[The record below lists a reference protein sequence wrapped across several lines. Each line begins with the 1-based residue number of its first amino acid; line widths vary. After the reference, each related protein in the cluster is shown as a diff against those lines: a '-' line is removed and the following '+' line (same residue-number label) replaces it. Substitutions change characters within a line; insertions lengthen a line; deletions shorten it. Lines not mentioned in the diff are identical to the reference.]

1 MRLGFGKEAA
11 MRRRLYVVLPDM
23 ASARQ
28 TANDLLLA
36 RIEDRHMHFLGRRD
50 VSLGEL
56 HEASVLQKTD
66 VRHAFFLGAGIG
78 VVGGAALGVILKLA
92 DVDGLAFNVGNLIAC
107 TVGGLILGAW
117 MATLVGVSTPSIK
130 LKAFETDLESGKI
143 LLMVD
148 VPHARVEEIQQLLQH
163 RHPEASDR
171 GLDLTMPA
179 FP

>member
-1 MRLGFGKEAA
+1 

-36 RIEDRHMHFLGRRD
+36 RVEDRHMHFLGRRD

-56 HEASVLQKTD
+56 HEASFLQKTD
-66 VRHAFFLGAGIG
+66 VRHAFFLGAGLG
-78 VVGGAALGVILKLA
+78 VVGGAALGVVLKMSEIGGYTF
-92 DVDGLAFNVGNLIAC
+92 DVGTLLLCTAAGLV
-107 TVGGLILGAW
+107 LGAW
-117 MATLVGVSTPSIK
+117 ASTLVGVSTPSVK
-130 LKAFETDLESGKI
+130 LKPFEGELEEGKI

-148 VPHARVEEIQQLLQH
+148 VPAARVDEIQQLLH
-163 RHPEASDR
+163 RRHPEAADR
-171 GLDLTMPA
+171 GIDLTMPA

>member
-1 MRLGFGKEAA
+1 

-36 RIEDRHMHFLGRRD
+36 RIEDRHMHFMSRRD

-56 HEASVLQKTD
+56 HEASFLQKTD

-78 VVGGAALGVILKLA
+78 VVGGAAVGVILKMTSLGGFSF
-92 DVDGLAFNVGNLIAC
+92 DVGTLILC
-107 TVGGLILGAW
+107 TIGGLLLGAW
-117 MATLVGVSTPSIK
+117 MSTLIGVSTPSVK
-130 LKAFETDLESGKI
+130 LKAFEEELEDGKI

-148 VPHARVEEIQQLLQH
+148 VPHSRVDEIHELLNK
-163 RHPEASDR
+163 RHPEAVDR
-171 GLDLTMPA
+171 GIDLTMPA

>member
-1 MRLGFGKEAA
+1 
-11 MRRRLYVVLPDM
+11 MRRRLYVVLPDV

-50 VSLGEL
+50 MSLGEL
-56 HEASVLQKTD
+56 HEASFLQKTD

-78 VVGGAALGVILKLA
+78 VVGGATLGVVLKMTSMGGYNF
-92 DVDGLAFNVGNLIAC
+92 DVGTLMLC
-107 TVGGLILGAW
+107 TIGGMLLGAW
-117 MATLVGVSTPSIK
+117 ASTLIGVSTPSVA
-130 LKAFETDLESGKI
+130 LKPFEGELEAGKI

-148 VPHARVEEIQQLLQH
+148 VPHSRVEEIQSLLES
-163 RHPEASDR
+163 RHPEAER
-171 GLDLTMPA
+171 KGIDLTMPA